1 MESIP
6 VIREFL
12 QQLLMRKG
20 DSAGFS
26 DIEGL
31 LVSGRMDSVDVIEVV
46 VFLEN
51 TFAIDF
57 SQRAFD
63 QSEFDSVNSIAALV
77 NDWQN
82 L

>member
-63 QSEFDSVNSIAALV
+63 QSEFDSVSSIAALV